1 MSGFD
6 SVDDESKAEHV
17 KFDSDTP
24 HPEDWTADEN
34 PPYTYYLYFMYANVA
49 VLNQFRRYVYKHLT
63 EEWTL
68 D

>member
-49 VLNQFRRYVYKHLT
+49 VLNQFRR
-63 EEWTL
+63 
-68 D
+68 